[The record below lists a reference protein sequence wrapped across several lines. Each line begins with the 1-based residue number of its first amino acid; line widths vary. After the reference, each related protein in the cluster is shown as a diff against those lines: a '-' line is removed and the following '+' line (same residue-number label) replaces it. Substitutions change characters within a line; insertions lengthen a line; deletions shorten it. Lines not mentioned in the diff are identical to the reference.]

1 MTLETFLETYGYI
14 AVLVG
19 TFIEGETILVL
30 GGFAAHLGYL
40 KLPWVVAAAF
50 AGTLSGDQLYFYLG
64 RKHRDKITAL
74 FPTWSGRIEK
84 AQRILER
91 YGNTLMLTFRFFYG
105 LRTITPFAIGMTEI
119 SAVRFFFFNVLSA
132 FIWSIAV
139 GSGGY
144 LFGRTLEYFLVDAR
158 HYEIEIMAIILLAGL
173 LVWAFYY
180 NRQRHPRE
188 TRSRGH

>member
-91 YGNTLMLTFRFFYG
+91 YGNTLMLTFRFLYG

-173 LVWAFYY
+173 LVWAFYFY
-180 NRQRHPRE
+180 RQRHSKE

>member
-40 KLPWVVAAAF
+40 KLPWVIVAAF
-50 AGTLSGDQLYFYLG
+50 AGTFSGDQLFFYLG
-64 RKHRDKITAL
+64 RKHRDKITGL
-74 FPTWSGRIEK
+74 FPSWSGRIDK
-84 AQRILER
+84 AQRILAR
-91 YGNTLMLTFRFFYG
+91 YGNTLMLTFRFLYG
-105 LRTITPFAIGMTEI
+105 LRTIMPFAIGMTKI
-119 SAVRFFFFNVLSA
+119 PPWRFFLFNVLSA

-144 LFGRTLEYFLVDAR
+144 LFGRTLEYFLVDVR
-158 HYEIEIMAIILLAGL
+158 HYEIEIMAVMILMGL
-173 LVWAFYY
+173 LVWTVYFYR
-180 NRQRHPRE
+180 RQHPKG
-188 TRSRGH
+188 SHSKGN